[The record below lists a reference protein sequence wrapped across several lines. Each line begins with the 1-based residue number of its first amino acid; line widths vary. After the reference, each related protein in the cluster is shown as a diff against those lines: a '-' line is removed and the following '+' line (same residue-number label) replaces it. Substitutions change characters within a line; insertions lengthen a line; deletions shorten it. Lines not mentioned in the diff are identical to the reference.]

1 MDETI
6 QNARLRT
13 KEEQEYTRY
22 WANKTSEERIAETW
36 RLSVE
41 KYGPPKS
48 LLDGPFGGSVVTPS
62 GEEET
67 IELTHTRTDASQPE
81 KHRPSFSPD
90 SPPHN

>member
-13 KEEQEYTRY
+13 KEDRYTRY
-22 WANKTSEERIAETW
+22 WATKLLRSVCGRLGD
-36 RLSVE
+36 LSVE

-48 LLDGPFGGSVVTPS
+48 LLDGPFRRIRRNAS
-62 GEEET
+62 GEEEPSNSPHSHRCFSAEN
-67 IELTHTRTDASQPE
+67 IGQSFQP
-81 KHRPSFSPD
+81 R